1 MELRGKTALVT
12 GGAVRLGKAICL
24 ALAEA
29 GVSLAIHYHSS
40 RQPAEEVLGQAAAF
54 GVNAALFQADLSDPN
69 TADGLVADAVDEF
82 GSLDI
87 LVNNAGLYGKGSGMA
102 TTLPL
107 IEEQFSVN
115 LFSPLLLTHAFAAQ
129 VPEDGQGKVINIAD
143 AKVLQVGY
151 DHFAYRLTKGA
162 IIQMTRMFA
171 LELAPRITV
180 NAIAPGV
187 MMPLAGFEDQDMS
200 ARAERLIPLKRIGAP
215 ELIAQNVLHLLEQDF
230 MTGVILPVDGGEN
243 L

>member
-54 GVNAALFQADLSDPN
+54 GVKAALFQADLSDPN
-69 TADGLVADAVDEF
+69 TADGLVADAGDEF

-87 LVNNAGLYGKGSGMA
+87 LVNNAGLYGKGRGMA

-115 LFSPLLLTHAFAAQ
+115 LFSPLLLTRAFAAQ